1 MSVTIQLDAAVEAE
15 LKRQAAEQGSD
26 FEAYAANLLE
36 GAAASIR
43 IEKWE
48 RSIKKLHSL
57 TKDAPILS
65 EEALTREGIY
75 ADHD

>member
-36 GAAASIR
+36 SAAVSIR
-43 IEKWE
+43 IEK
-48 RSIKKLHSL
+48 
-57 TKDAPILS
+57 
-65 EEALTREGIY
+65 
-75 ADHD
+75 